1 MTVAEY
7 EVERAIK
14 NLGTDKD
21 IMNDYIVMCYK
32 SALGAYKELEK
43 AGHSGMSW
51 NITKHILI
59 DLMNNIPLSPI
70 TDEDFKV
77 KIPGQEEI
85 DTPEWLLK
93 KRGLKSQIQCPRM
106 SSLFRSEHLDGVI
119 TYTDVDRTIC
129 YEKDSDIPFNCG
141 LGSRIVDE
149 MFPITMPYKPEKAKF
164 VVEMETFDDVNKSL
178 THIISITTP
187 EPRMT
192 PIDRYF
198 FDEGEETGPKEV
210 SMEEY
215 KKIIKNFPKVV
226 DNPYTV

>member
-7 EVERAIK
+7 EVERAIQ

-21 IMNDYIVMCYK
+21 LMNEYIVMCYK

-51 NITKHILI
+51 NITKNILI

-70 TDEDFKV
+70 IDEDFGI
-77 KIPGQEEI
+77 KIQDKEDI
-85 DTPEWLLK
+85 YTPEWLLK
-93 KRGLKSQIQCPRM
+93 KRGLRSHIQCPRM

-119 TYTDVDRTIC
+119 TYTDVDRIVC
-129 YEKDSDIPFNCG
+129 YEKDSDIPFSCG

-149 MFPITMPYKPEKAKF
+149 MFPITMPYKPERAKF
-164 VVEMETFDDVNKSL
+164 VVEMETFDDVDKSL
-178 THIISITTP
+178 TQIISITTP
-187 EPRMT
+187 EPRMI

-198 FDEGEETGPKEV
+198 FDEGEENGPKEITF
-210 SMEEY
+210 EEY
-215 KKIIKNFPKVV
+215 KELTNAA
-226 DNPYTV
+226 N